1 MSIVELK
8 ERPNISTNDKLNSAY
23 VQLGEFLKELRK
35 KELPH
40 NVIESVNLNIE
51 EVNTSSLE
59 GSDLRKLVK
68 KNQSKILKVIEKE
81 LKLVPKNHYR
91 NLWLAIGMSAFGLP
105 IGVAFGSLMKN
116 IGLLVLGLPIGLA
129 IGLAVGTHLDKKA
142 HEEGRQ
148 LEIELT
154 Y

>member
-8 ERPNISTNDKLNSAY
+8 ERPNISTNDKLNNAY

-35 KELPH
+35 RELPH
-40 NVIESVNLNIE
+40 SVVESVNLNIE

-81 LKLVPKNHYR
+81 LKLVPKNYYR
-91 NLWLAIGMSAFGLP
+91 NLWLALGISAFGLP
-105 IGVAFGSLMKN
+105 LGVAFGSLMKN

-129 IGLAVGTHLDKKA
+129 LGLAVGTHLDKKA
-142 HEEGRQ
+142 HEAGRQ

>member
-1 MSIVELK
+1 MNIIELK

-40 NVIESVNLNIE
+40 NVIEAINNNIE
-51 EVNTSSLE
+51 EVNTSTLE

-81 LKLVPKNHYR
+81 LKLVPKNYYR
-91 NLWLAIGMSAFGLP
+91 NLWLALGISAFGLP
-105 IGVAFGSLMKN
+105 LGVAFGSLMKN
-116 IGLLVLGLPIGLA
+116 MGLLVIGLPIGLA
-129 IGLAVGTHLDKKA
+129 LGLAVGTHLDKKA
-142 HEEGRQ
+142 HEAGKQ